1 MCDGGDFVAAWQLDI
16 DDDCYAEEEIG
27 ECTEWISS
35 SGMEGEYFNVTKT
48 LQANSKCT
56 IKIDATEYLA
66 RVVFDNTDSLGV
78 LFPGY
83 IIGQP
88 ISVETGETK
97 YVTIYNGDE
106 AGPITYRLSFSSAQQ
121 MMMSGLS
128 LIIVM
133 VSTLY

>member
-1 MCDGGDFVAAWQLDI
+1 
-16 DDDCYAEEEIG
+16 
-27 ECTEWISS
+27 
-35 SGMEGEYFNVTKT
+35 MEGEYFNVTKT